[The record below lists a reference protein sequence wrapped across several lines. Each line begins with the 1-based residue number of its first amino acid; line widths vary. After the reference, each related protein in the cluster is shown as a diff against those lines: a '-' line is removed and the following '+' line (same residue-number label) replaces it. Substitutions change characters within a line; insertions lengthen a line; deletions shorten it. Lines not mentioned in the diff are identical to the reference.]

1 MKLILNRRP
10 QILQIIGSKVVSF
23 EQQDT
28 DLKLIL
34 ADAYE
39 ADEDFTNSAK
49 TLQTITLESSQRQ
62 VSDDEKAKIW
72 PKVSVDVTWC
82 EKSAWVMIDA
92 AWWVQ
97 TLQDEAKAKGI
108 KGREVKFT
116 MFREANHFVRSFI
129 AIVEKIKA
137 DIAILAPLGHTREG
151 C

>member
-1 MKLILNRRP
+1 MAALTDYDAVMH
-10 QILQIIGSKVVSF
+10 SEVVVRAVDS
-23 EQQDT
+23 T
-28 DLKLIL
+28 IL
-34 ADAYE
+34 ANHCRWA
-39 ADEDFTNSAK
+39 FF
-49 TLQTITLESSQRQ
+49 
-62 VSDDEKAKIW
+62 DDEKAKVW

-129 AIVEKIKA
+129 AIAGNVNA
-137 DIAILAPLGHTREG
+137 DNFIPAPLGHTREG
-151 C
+151 RKLLC